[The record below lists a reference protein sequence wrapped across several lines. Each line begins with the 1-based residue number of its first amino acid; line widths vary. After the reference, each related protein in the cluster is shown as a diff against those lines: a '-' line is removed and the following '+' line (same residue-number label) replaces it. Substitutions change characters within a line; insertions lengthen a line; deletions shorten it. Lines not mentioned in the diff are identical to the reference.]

1 MLPWNLLYISLPL
14 CNLSKSLPLS
24 IFPKYPFL
32 ELSFSLILIVLLP
45 FPDAP
50 MPFSWSCSDLVS
62 NTCTLSTA
70 LAPIFCVAMVGS
82 SPKNSSPSTSTRST
96 FWPCAV
102 ICPFLST
109 SRPGIRLSNSC
120 TLAPSATLKLSALY
134 SIVSPL
140 IITARFCRIITSAS
154 NLPAGIIEI
163 FPRSFTSF
171 SFNSI
176 RSVKPAYCG
185 LETMRI

>member
-14 CNLSKSLPLS
+14 CNLSKSLPAS

-82 SPKNSSPSTSTRST
+82 SPKNSSPSTSTLST
-96 FWPCAV
+96 LLPWAV
-102 ICPFLST
+102 ISPLLFTCM
-109 SRPGIRLSNSC
+109 PGICFNNSS
-120 TLAPSATLKLSALY
+120 TVAPSLTWKLSAVN
-134 SIVSPL
+134 SVVSPL
-140 IITARFCRIITSAS
+140 IRIVALVRIT
-154 NLPAGIIEI
+154 
-163 FPRSFTSF
+163 TSF
-171 SFNSI
+171 SRRLAGVSGIMPRVNSCLSGTVI
-176 RSVKPAYCG
+176 LS
-185 LETMRI
+185 E